1 MEIFSVCL
9 CAFYERLTVRIAA
22 DGVEKKVK
30 AIEGVPD
37 MIRQIYM
44 DYHLPI
50 MPDNLPMQQVHFFY
64 DALIPGLIKIQQ
76 QAKDSKRK
84 NGK

>member
-1 MEIFSVCL
+1 
-9 CAFYERLTVRIAA
+9 
-22 DGVEKKVK
+22 
-30 AIEGVPD
+30 

-50 MPDNLPMQQVHFFY
+50 MPDNLTMQQVHFFY

-76 QAKDSKRK
+76 QAKEGKRI

>member
-1 MEIFSVCL
+1 
-9 CAFYERLTVRIAA
+9 
-22 DGVEKKVK
+22 
-30 AIEGVPD
+30 

-50 MPDNLPMQQVHFFY
+50 MPDDLTMIQVHFFY

-76 QAKDSKRK
+76 QAKEGKK
-84 NGK
+84 NGRKV

>member
-1 MEIFSVCL
+1 MEVFSVGL
-9 CAFYERLTVRIAA
+9 YTFYVGLSVCIAT
-22 DGVEKKVK
+22 DGVKKKVK
-30 AIEGVPD
+30 AIKGVPV

-50 MPDNLPMQQVHFFY
+50 MPDNLTMQQVHFFY

-76 QAKDSKRK
+76 QAKEGKRK

>member
-1 MEIFSVCL
+1 MEVFPVGIT
-9 CAFYERLTVRIAA
+9 AFFIYLAVNIAV
-22 DGVEKKVK
+22 DGREKKVK
-30 AIEGVPD
+30 AAAGIPV

-50 MPDNLPMQQVHFFY
+50 MPDDITVRQVRFFY
-64 DALIPGLIKIQQ
+64 DPLMDGLVKLQKQ
-76 QAKDSKRK
+76 MKEKK

>member
-1 MEIFSVCL
+1 MHP
-9 CAFYERLTVRIAA
+9 FYECLSVSIAA

-30 AIEGVPD
+30 AIEGVPV

-50 MPDNLPMQQVHFFY
+50 MPDNLTMTQVHFFY
-64 DALIPGLIKIQQ
+64 DALIPGLIKIQKQ
-76 QAKDSKRK
+76 QKEGKNK

>member
-1 MEIFSVCL
+1 
-9 CAFYERLTVRIAA
+9 
-22 DGVEKKVK
+22 
-30 AIEGVPD
+30 

-50 MPDNLPMQQVHFFY
+50 MPDDLTMQQVHFFY
-64 DALIPGLIKIQQ
+64 DARIPEVIKMQKW
-76 QAKDSKRK
+76 AKERGRK